1 MQTIARPPLNKPP
14 QQDGPRVNEK
24 ISVLKVRLIDAD
36 GEQLGIFMTR
46 DALHRA
52 YDAGLD
58 LVEISPNAEPPV
70 CKIMDYGR
78 YRYEAQ
84 KKKAEARK
92 RQKTVEI
99 KELKVRPNID
109 THDYDVKMR
118 AAQKFI
124 GAGDKVKV
132 TMRFRGREMA
142 HQDIGLD
149 VLKRI
154 ETDLE
159 ALAKVESHPRVEGRQ
174 MTMVL
179 APR

>member
-1 MQTIARPPLNKPP
+1 MTTPPRI
-14 QQDGPRVNEK
+14 DGPRVNER
-24 ISVLKVRLIDAD
+24 ITINSVRLVDAD
-36 GEQLGIFMTR
+36 GEQVGVVPTR
-46 DALHRA
+46 DALKRA

-58 LVEISPNAEPPV
+58 LVEVSPNAEPPV

-78 YRYEAQ
+78 YRFEMQ
-84 KKKAEARK
+84 KKKNEARK
-92 RQKTVEI
+92 KQKIVDL

-124 GAGDKVKV
+124 SAGDKVKV
-132 TMRFRGREMA
+132 TMRFRGREIT
-142 HQDIGLD
+142 HQEVGLE

-159 ALAKVESHPRVEGRQ
+159 EIAKTELRPKMEGRQ
-174 MTMVL
+174 MIMIL
-179 APR
+179 APK

>member
-1 MQTIARPPLNKPP
+1 MTTPPRI
-14 QQDGPRVNEK
+14 DGPRVNER
-24 ISVLKVRLIDAD
+24 ITINSVRLVDAD
-36 GEQLGIFMTR
+36 GEQVGVVPTR
-46 DALHRA
+46 DALKRA

-58 LVEISPNAEPPV
+58 LVEVSPNAEPPV

-78 YRYEAQ
+78 YRFETQ
-84 KKKAEARK
+84 KKKNEARK
-92 RQKTVEI
+92 KQKIVDL

-124 GAGDKVKV
+124 SAGDKVKV
-132 TMRFRGREMA
+132 TMRFRGREIT
-142 HQDIGLD
+142 HQEVGLE

-159 ALAKVESHPRVEGRQ
+159 EIAKTELRPKMEGRQ
-174 MTMVL
+174 MIMIL
-179 APR
+179 APK

>member
-1 MQTIARPPLNKPP
+1 MRTIARPPLNKPP
-14 QQDGPRVNEK
+14 QQDGPRVNDK
-24 ISVLKVRLIDAD
+24 IAVLKVRLIDAD
-36 GEQLGIFMTR
+36 GEQLGIFMAR
-46 DALHRA
+46 DALQRA

-154 ETDLE
+154 EADLE
-159 ALAKVESHPRVEGRQ
+159 AVAKVESHPRVEGRQ